1 MGKNLKIFVTLLL
14 LTTLTLI
21 VCAQSSYSLNEVS
34 LKPKEVKSF
43 NIFKQIA
50 ILENG
55 RVKPLD
61 TYARNFLLRV
71 SGKQSVNGEKA
82 ISWFAR
88 FMFAPDKTRQDK
100 IFLIN
105 NPELAMGLGIK
116 EEKHRRYAFAQIEP
130 VFEKLSQ
137 LVEQAN
143 AIQPKERDLVE
154 SEIIRLYENVKLYS
168 MLSLSFSFSFPHPD
182 FTISNQETRQHLGLS
197 KDIVQFSFLDLALR
211 AEQMQTLM
219 AKIEKIDE
227 SQWTKAQKELLNAV
241 ANLFSW
247 TMNYHHLPLTIIPAY
262 ENTDEN
268 WLSPWDAL
276 SKGIQLKEG
285 REELTA
291 LRNMQLF
298 YWSGKQ
304 IEFDLAGKQ
313 FNGAVK
319 KRLETKSH
327 PLKHIS
333 LEVMFNN
340 LQPFVW
346 AQTIYLVV
354 FLLFLF
360 SFIIPSPKYRS
371 FVFKLLVTG
380 LVFHTIGLIS
390 RMVILSRPPVSNLYE
405 TFIFVGF
412 ISLITGLIIE
422 AVHKKWL
429 GIVTASLSGYVFLT
443 IASKFANDGDTMQM
457 LVAVLNS
464 NFWLATHVTSITIGY
479 SGVCVAGVVGHI
491 YLLQRI
497 FKPHDQALLKST
509 FAILIGA
516 LGFGLTMAFLGTNL
530 GGIWADQSWGR
541 FWGWDPKENGALLI
555 ILWTAL
561 LFHLRIG
568 RMIDEIDLA
577 VGAALGIIV
586 VMWAWFGVNLLS
598 IGLHSYGFTSGL
610 AINLAIYFVLQI
622 VFLIIVYPLAKRKG
636 VKIPH

>member
-1 MGKNLKIFVTLLL
+1 MGKSLQIFVSLLF
-14 LTTLTLI
+14 LTTFTY
-21 VCAQSSYSLNEVS
+21 VVHAQPIYP

-43 NIFKQIA
+43 NIFKHIA

-71 SGKQSVNGEKA
+71 SGKQSMNREKA

-88 FMFAPDKTRQDK
+88 FMFAPDKTRGDK

-182 FTISNQETRQHLGLS
+182 FTISDEETRQHLGLS
-197 KDIVQFSFLDLALR
+197 KDVAQFSFLDLALR
-211 AEQMQTLM
+211 AEQMQALM

-227 SQWTKAQKELLNAV
+227 SRWTKAQKELLNGV
-241 ANLFSW
+241 ANLLSW

-268 WLSPWDAL
+268 WFSPWDAL
-276 SKGIQLKEG
+276 SRGIQLKEG

-298 YWSGKQ
+298 YWNGKQ

-319 KRLETKSH
+319 NRLEKKGH

-346 AQTIYLVV
+346 ARMIYLVV
-354 FLLFLF
+354 FLLFLC
-360 SFIIPSPKYRS
+360 SFIIPSAKYQS

-380 LVFHTIGLIS
+380 FILHAIGLIS
-390 RMVILSRPPVSNLYE
+390 RIVILSRPPVSNLYE

-412 ISLITGLIIE
+412 ISLIVGLIIE

-516 LGFGLTMAFLGTNL
+516 LGFGLTMSFLGTNL

-561 LFHLRIG
+561 LFHLRVG
-568 RMIDEIDLA
+568 RLIDEVDLA

-622 VFLIIVYPLAKRKG
+622 VFLIVVYPLAKRKM
-636 VKIPH
+636 